1 VAVID
6 KIDKDLISPSD
17 SHTLVDF
24 EIVFAALLS
33 AILFTLP
40 LEGIL
45 AQISALTGVG
55 LLLVT
60 FIRRLTVNAE
70 YSNQKRIF
78 STTMILIDFLSIAGF
93 LLIST
98 WFAGLANSIIPFSVD
113 IVVLAAAFAIVLSL
127 GILAFQELV
136 FRDLFLWVAVLFQ
149 NKTVDNPDN
158 EVGRL
163 LQDLSITAYE
173 VSLAKSL
180 EDELV
185 EKFEDFRGK
194 DVESKDLASKW
205 GSIIGMSLAIL
216 IYVVLGVVSYFIFG
230 GVRGLL
236 IVTAAMFIPL
246 PIEFWYSKYGYS
258 DYEEFID
265 KINRISLTILLM
277 IIFYTAYAYV

>member
-1 VAVID
+1 M
-6 KIDKDLISPSD
+6 ISPSD

-33 AILFTLP
+33 AILFALP
-40 LEGIL
+40 LEGYL
-45 AQISALTGVG
+45 SQISTITGIG

-60 FIRRLTVNAE
+60 FVRRLAVNAD
-70 YSNQKRIF
+70 YSNQERIF
-78 STTMILIDFLSIAGF
+78 STTMVLVDFLSIAGF
-93 LLIST
+93 LLISA
-98 WFAGLANSIIPFSVD
+98 WFAGLANSVIPFSVD

-163 LQDLSITAYE
+163 LQDLAITAFE
-173 VSLAKSL
+173 ASLAKDVG
-180 EDELV
+180 EELK
-185 EKFEDFRGK
+185 EKFEGFRDK
-194 DVESKDLASKW
+194 EVESKDLASKW
-205 GSIIGMSLAIL
+205 GSIIGMSAAIL
-216 IYVVLGVVSYFIFG
+216 IYVALGVVSYFIFG

-236 IVTAAMFIPL
+236 IITAAMFIPL

-265 KINRISLTILLM
+265 KINRIFLTILL
-277 IIFYTAYAYV
+277 IIVFYIAYAFI